1 VIGGFED
8 VGLAMHYFDS
18 RGLHPVHRM
27 SFGDGVWKLWRD
39 APGFSQHCT
48 LSEDGNALDG
58 QCELSTDDSTWT
70 DDLKITY
77 RRVGG

>member
-1 VIGGFED
+1 
-8 VGLAMHYFDS
+8 
-18 RGLHPVHRM
+18 M

-39 APGFSQHCT
+39 APGFSQRFAGT
-48 LSEDGNALDG
+48 LSEDGNTLDM
-58 QCELSTDDSTWT
+58 QWELSTDDSTWT